1 MDITTKT
8 HCPLC
13 EADTII
19 VFCGGEGE
27 CSCTGPLFCFT
38 CGRPLDYATLHD
50 EASYWA
56 ELRRG

>member
-1 MDITTKT
+1 METTKT

-13 EADTII
+13 NADATI

-27 CSCTGPLFCFT
+27 CSCNGPLACLR
-38 CGRPLDYATLHD
+38 CGRPLDYTALHD